1 MRRLVATAGLLTV
14 VVTTGCGGSS
24 SSASPRASTDTAAA
38 DRINLQQSDFPAA
51 WQAHPNPV
59 SAPANANVE
68 RTLYACLATP
78 PPESHTTANVNS
90 PAFVLSAQ
98 QASTNV
104 KLTRTVAQSQADYG
118 VLAKPAFAD
127 CARQVLLRTLPGAL
141 PAGSTVTSSSV
152 TAVPATAPP
161 GDQVTAT
168 AVTVDVVIQGGRTTV
183 DADFTTVLRGRAV
196 VAVQTIGLGQPFPA
210 DLGQTIVSNVENRAN
225 QLPA

>member
-1 MRRLVATAGLLTV
+1 MRRLVVRTGLFTIAVTA
-14 VVTTGCGGSS
+14 GCGGGSSGSAQSS
-24 SSASPRASTDTAAA
+24 STDAA
-38 DRINLQQSDFPAA
+38 DAARINLQQSDFPAG
-51 WQAHPNPV
+51 WQAHPNQV
-59 SAPANANVE
+59 TAPANSNVE

-90 PAFVLSAQ
+90 PAFVLNAQ
-98 QASTNV
+98 QASSNV
-104 KLTRTVAQSQADYG
+104 KLTHTAAQSQADYG
-118 VLAKPAFAD
+118 VLAQPTFGE
-127 CARQVLLRTLPGAL
+127 CARQVLLSTLPGAL

-152 TAVPATAPP
+152 SSVPATAPT

-168 AVTVDVVIQGGRTTV
+168 AVTVDVVVQGGRTTV
-183 DADFTTVLRGRAV
+183 DAEFTRILRGRAV

>member
-1 MRRLVATAGLLTV
+1 MRRLVATTG
-14 VVTTGCGGSS
+14 VVTIAVTAGCSGGSS
-24 SSASPRASTDTAAA
+24 GSAQSSSTDAVSAA
-38 DRINLQQSDFPAA
+38 RINLQQSDFPAG

-59 SAPANANVE
+59 TAPANATVE
-68 RTLYACLATP
+68 RTLYSCLATP

-98 QASTNV
+98 QASSNV
-104 KLTRTVAQSQADYG
+104 KLTRTTAQSQGDYRI
-118 VLAKPAFAD
+118 LTQPAFGE
-127 CARQVLLRTLPGAL
+127 CARQVLLSALPGAL

-152 TAVPATAPP
+152 RNMPTTAPV
-161 GDQVTAT
+161 GDQVSAT
-168 AVTVDVVIQGGRTTV
+168 AVIVNVVAQGGRTTV
-183 DADFTTVLRGRAV
+183 DAEFTRILRGRAV